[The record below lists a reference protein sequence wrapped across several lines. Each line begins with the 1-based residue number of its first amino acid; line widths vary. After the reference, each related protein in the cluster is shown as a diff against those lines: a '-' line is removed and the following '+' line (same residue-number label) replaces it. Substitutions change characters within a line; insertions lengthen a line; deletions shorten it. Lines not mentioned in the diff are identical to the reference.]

1 MSAPRPA
8 VDGAAS
14 SPDLVFLYDVDNT
27 LLNNDRL
34 KADADTRLDML
45 LGIEWSDLFWRIYED
60 VRQEEDVVDIPEAI
74 RRFESDC
81 SNWRVCQGVRA
92 TFEEVDFPSYL
103 YPGALAALRH
113 TAQFGVNVV
122 VSDGDPVFQRRKI
135 EESGIS
141 TAAGGNVL
149 IYVHKEEHTAKI
161 IERFPGR
168 RYIMVD
174 DKPRILRAMPPRMPA
189 DLLTVFV
196 CQGRYAHD
204 ATGRADFHPDLI
216 LSSIGDMC
224 EYDAEEFKTGE
235 FHRQGSCA
243 IDTAGPRAS

>member
-1 MSAPRPA
+1 MATPFSNAAKSRR
-8 VDGAAS
+8 AAS
-14 SPDLVFLYDVDNT
+14 P
-27 LLNNDRL
+27 
-34 KADADTRLDML
+34 
-45 LGIEWSDLFWRIYED
+45 
-60 VRQEEDVVDIPEAI
+60 
-74 RRFESDC
+74 
-81 SNWRVCQGVRA
+81 
-92 TFEEVDFPSYL
+92 
-103 YPGALAALRH
+103 
-113 TAQFGVNVV
+113 
-122 VSDGDPVFQRRKI
+122 
-135 EESGIS
+135 

-174 DKPRILRAMPPRMPA
+174 DKPRILRALPPRMPA

-196 CQGRYAHD
+196 CQGKYAHD

-216 LSSIGDMC
+216 LGGIGDMC
-224 EYDAEEFKTGE
+224 EYGAEEFQTGE